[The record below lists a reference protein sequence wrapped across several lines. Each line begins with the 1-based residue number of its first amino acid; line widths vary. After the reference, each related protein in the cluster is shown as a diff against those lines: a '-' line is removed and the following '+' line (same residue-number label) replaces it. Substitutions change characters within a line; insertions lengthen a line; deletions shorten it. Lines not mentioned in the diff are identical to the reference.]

1 MSSRFEPDAKFVDH
15 LEWQLASEFR
25 RREHL
30 KPAPG
35 RIAVP
40 RSVAMISL
48 AAGVLLLGVA
58 ATKAADLIKDSWRK
72 KIEVARLET
81 EVKIKTA
88 FLGLKKD
95 RSAQAENRFSL
106 GLISEDEALV
116 AKLGAERAAADL
128 EKSALD
134 LEEVKASGQA
144 PRDEL
149 YAPLVRGRDFVGERL
164 GIEKKVLQ
172 ADLDL
177 RRARTEPALRHRV
190 ELGLVPKSALSEFEA
205 ALAGQEAAIGDIEN
219 RLALRRRF
227 LAGEISAGELEIQ
240 TRVSAAEKNLREA
253 QSSIEAVRPRLEDLR
268 AKAAVGLVT
277 PDEVKGMELGLSAAQ
292 AKADLALQQIEILK
306 QIK

>member
-1 MSSRFEPDAKFVDH
+1 MSKRFEPDTQFVDR

-40 RSVAMISL
+40 RSVAVISFV
-48 AAGVLLLGVA
+48 AGVLLLGVA

-95 RSAQAENRFSL
+95 RAVQAQNQYSL
-106 GLISEDEALV
+106 GLVSEDETLV
-116 AKLGAERAAADL
+116 AQLGAARAAADL
-128 EKSALD
+128 EKSLLD
-134 LEEVKASGQA
+134 LKEVKASGQA
-144 PRDEL
+144 PRDEI
-149 YAPLVRGRDFVGERL
+149 YAPRVGGRDFIAERL

-177 RRARTEPALRHRV
+177 RRARTERALQRRV
-190 ELGLVPKSALSEFEA
+190 EMGLVPKSALSEFEA
-205 ALAGQEAAIGDIEN
+205 ALADQEAAIGDIEN

-227 LAGEISAGELEIQ
+227 IAGEISAAELEIQ
-240 TRVSAAEKNLREA
+240 VRMSAAEEELREA
-253 QSSIEAVRPRLEDLR
+253 QSSIETIRPRLEELR

-277 PDEVKGMELGLSAAQ
+277 IDEVKGMELGLSAVQ
-292 AKADLALQQIEILK
+292 AKAGLARREIEILK
-306 QIK
+306 QLK

>member
-1 MSSRFEPDAKFVDH
+1 MPSRFEPDDQFVDR
-15 LEWQLASEFR
+15 LEWQLTSEFR
-25 RREHL
+25 RRDRL

-40 RSVAMISL
+40 RSVAALSL

-88 FLGLKKD
+88 FLGLKNE
-95 RSAQAENRFSL
+95 RAAQAENRFSL
-106 GLISEDEALV
+106 GLVGEDETLAS
-116 AKLGAERAAADL
+116 KLGAERAAADL

-134 LEEVKASGQA
+134 LEEAKASGQA

-149 YAPLVRGRDFVGERL
+149 YAPLVGGRDFVGERL
-164 GIEKKVLQ
+164 EIEKKILQ

-177 RRARTEPALRHRV
+177 RRARSERGLRQRV
-190 ELGLVPKSALSEFEA
+190 DLGLVPKSALGEFTA
-205 ALAGQEAAIGDIEN
+205 SLAVQEAAIGDLKN

-227 LAGEISAGELEIQ
+227 LSGEISSGELEIQ
-240 TRVSAAEKNLREA
+240 VRMSAAEKDLREA
-253 QSSIEAVRPRLEDLR
+253 RSSIDIIRPRVEELR

-277 PDEVKGMELGLSAAQ
+277 IDEVKGTELGLNAAQ
-292 AKADLALQQIEILK
+292 AKADLALQEIEILK
-306 QIK
+306 QLK

>member
-1 MSSRFEPDAKFVDH
+1 MSDRFEPDAKFVDR

-40 RSVAMISL
+40 RPIFVIGL

-58 ATKAADLIKDSWRK
+58 ATKAADLLKDSWRK
-72 KIEVARLET
+72 RIEVARLET

-88 FLGLKKD
+88 FLELK
-95 RSAQAENRFSL
+95 RERAAQAENMFSL
-106 GLISEDEALV
+106 GLVGEDETAV
-116 AKLGAERAAADL
+116 AKLGAERATADL

-149 YAPLVRGRDFVGERL
+149 YAPLVGGRDFVGERL
-164 GIEKKVLQ
+164 GIERKVLQ

-190 ELGLVPKSALSEFEA
+190 ELGLVPKSALSEFSA

-227 LAGEISAGELEIQ
+227 LSGEISAGELEIQ
-240 TRVSAAEKNLREA
+240 TRMSAAQKELREA
-253 QSSIEAVRPRLEDLR
+253 QSSIDTIRPRLDDLR

-277 PDEVKGMELGLSAAQ
+277 IDELRGMELGLSAVQ
-292 AKADLALQQIEILK
+292 AKADLALQEIEILK
-306 QIK
+306 TIK

>member
-1 MSSRFEPDAKFVDH
+1 MSSRFEPDAKFVDR

-25 RREHL
+25 RRDQL
-30 KPAPG
+30 KPARG

-40 RSVAMISL
+40 RSVAALSL

-72 KIEVARLET
+72 KIEIARLEM

-88 FLGLKKD
+88 FLELKKE
-95 RSAQAENRFSL
+95 RAAQAGNRFSL
-106 GLISEDEALV
+106 GLVGEDETAV
-116 AKLGAERAAADL
+116 AKLGAVRAAADL

-149 YAPLVRGRDFVGERL
+149 YAPLVGGRDFVGERL

-205 ALAGQEAAIGDIEN
+205 ALASQEAAIGDIDN

-240 TRVSAAEKNLREA
+240 TRMSAAEKNLREA

-292 AKADLALQQIEILK
+292 AKADLARQEIEILK
-306 QIK
+306 QLK